1 MCMENKNLI
10 VEKEKILLE
19 EPILSVEKEQ
29 YFRAQIAALTEK
41 NNDLREENL
50 ELKEQ
55 LAYFKKMMFGQKTE
69 KTQDRKS
76 TRLNSSH

>member
-1 MCMENKNLI
+1 MENKNLI

-41 NNDLREENL
+41 
-50 ELKEQ
+50 K
-55 LAYFKKMMFGQKTE
+55 
-69 KTQDRKS
+69 
-76 TRLNSSH
+76 